1 MKQGKPVITV
11 AIAAI
16 AVALVIYFGFYV
28 AKVFSEP
35 YTTALAYTY
44 TSNDSA
50 EAVGILVRQETV
62 LPAQTGIVDVTRSE
76 GEKVGVGQSVAQVY
90 RDSQAQTN
98 QADLEALAD
107 QIQLLEYSSD
117 GGGVDSA
124 AKLDEN
130 ILQAV
135 TALHAASGVGDY
147 NQLEDQ
153 ARTLKSTVLKRGY
166 VYGNGL
172 GAEELSQKLNDLKS
186 QYAALKQQTSS
197 STSSVRA
204 PQSGVF
210 STLVDGYETAVTPQT
225 VFQLTPSSLS
235 ALLAGQGKEAGGG
248 MGKLITSTR
257 WYFAAALPVSVA
269 ERLKE
274 GSTATLR
281 FSGDFD
287 QDIDMRVDQVG
298 QAEGDKSVAVFSTD
312 RYLSQTTLLRQQTAE
327 LIFNS
332 WSGLRIPKQA
342 LRMEKSTY
350 TDKETGQ
357 EVQNNRLG
365 VYALLGGR
373 AEFKTVEVVT
383 EGDDYYV
390 VRSTTDESDALRA
403 GDEVIVRA
411 TELYNGQLLEY

>member
-135 TALHAASGVGDY
+135 TALHAASGVWDY

-298 QAEGDKSVAVFSTD
+298 QAEGDKSVVVFSTD

-411 TELYNGQLLEY
+411 TELYDGQLLEY

>member
-225 VFQLTPSSLS
+225 VLQLTPSSLS

-298 QAEGDKSVAVFSTD
+298 QTEGDKSVVVFSTD

-411 TELYNGQLLEY
+411 TELYDGQLLEY

>member
-90 RDSQAQTN
+90 RDSQAQNN

-225 VFQLTPSSLS
+225 VFQLTPASLS

-248 MGKLITSTR
+248 MGKLIPSTR

-298 QAEGDKSVAVFSTD
+298 QAEGDKSVVVFSTD

>member
-90 RDSQAQTN
+90 RDSQAQNN

-298 QAEGDKSVAVFSTD
+298 QAEGDKSVVVFSTD

-403 GDEVIVRA
+403 GDEVVVRT
-411 TELYNGQLLEY
+411 TELYDGQLLEY

>member
-90 RDSQAQTN
+90 RDSQAQNN

-298 QAEGDKSVAVFSTD
+298 QAEGDKSVVVFSTD

-327 LIFNS
+327 LIFDS

-365 VYALLGGR
+365 VYARLGGW

-411 TELYNGQLLEY
+411 TELYDGQLLEY

>member
-235 ALLAGQGKEAGGG
+235 ALLAGQGKESGGG

-298 QAEGDKSVAVFSTD
+298 QAEGDKSVVVFSTD

-411 TELYNGQLLEY
+411 TELYDGQLLEY

>member
-11 AIAAI
+11 AIAVI

-90 RDSQAQTN
+90 RDSQAQNN

-298 QAEGDKSVAVFSTD
+298 QAEGDKSVVVFSTD

>member
-90 RDSQAQTN
+90 RDSQAQNN

-235 ALLAGQGKEAGGG
+235 ALLAGQGKETGGG

-287 QDIDMRVDQVG
+287 QDIDMRVDQIG
-298 QAEGDKSVAVFSTD
+298 EAEGDKSVVVFSTD

-411 TELYNGQLLEY
+411 TELYDGQLLEY

>member
-1 MKQGKPVITV
+1 MKQGKSVITF
-11 AIAAI
+11 AMAAI

-90 RDSQAQTN
+90 RDSQAQNN

-235 ALLAGQGKEAGGG
+235 ALLAGQGKESGGG
-248 MGKLITSTR
+248 VGKLITATR

-287 QDIDMRVDQVG
+287 QDIDMRVDQIG
-298 QAEGDKSVAVFSTD
+298 EAEGDKSVVVFSTD

-411 TELYNGQLLEY
+411 TELYDGQLLEY

>member
-90 RDSQAQTN
+90 RDSQAQNN

-298 QAEGDKSVAVFSTD
+298 QAEEDKSVVVFSTD

-411 TELYNGQLLEY
+411 TELYDGQLLEY

>member
-1 MKQGKPVITV
+1 MKQGKPVITF
-11 AIAAI
+11 AMAAI

-98 QADLEALAD
+98 QTDLEALAD

-153 ARTLKSTVLKRGY
+153 VRTLKSTVLKRGY

-172 GAEELSQKLNDLKS
+172 GAEELTQKLNDMKS

-235 ALLAGQGKEAGGG
+235 ALLAGQGKESGGG
-248 MGKLITSTR
+248 VGKLITSTR
-257 WYFAAALPVSVA
+257 WYFTAALPVSVA

-298 QAEGDKSVAVFSTD
+298 EAEGDKSVVVFSTD

-411 TELYNGQLLEY
+411 TELYDGQLLEY

>member
-1 MKQGKPVITV
+1 MKQGKSVITF
-11 AIAAI
+11 AMAAI

-153 ARTLKSTVLKRGY
+153 VRTLKSTVLKRGY

-172 GAEELSQKLNDLKS
+172 GSEELTQKLNDLKS

-235 ALLAGQGKEAGGG
+235 ALLAGQGKESGGG
-248 MGKLITSTR
+248 VGKLITSTR
-257 WYFAAALPVSVA
+257 WYFAAALPVSVT
-269 ERLKE
+269 ERLKA
-274 GSTATLR
+274 GGTATLR

-287 QDIDMRVDQVG
+287 QDIDMRVDQIG
-298 QAEGDKSVAVFSTD
+298 EAEGDKSVVVFSTD

-411 TELYNGQLLEY
+411 TELYDGQLLEY

>member
-1 MKQGKPVITV
+1 MKQGKSVITF
-11 AIAAI
+11 AMAAI

-153 ARTLKSTVLKRGY
+153 VRTLKSTVLKRGY

-172 GAEELSQKLNDLKS
+172 GSEELTQKLNDLKS

-235 ALLAGQGKEAGGG
+235 ALLAGQGKESGGG

-257 WYFAAALPVSVA
+257 WYFASALPVSVA

-287 QDIDMRVDQVG
+287 QDIDMRVDQIG
-298 QAEGDKSVAVFSTD
+298 EAEGDKSVVVFSTD

-411 TELYNGQLLEY
+411 TELYDGQLLEY

>member
-1 MKQGKPVITV
+1 MKQGKSVITF
-11 AIAAI
+11 AMAAI

-90 RDSQAQTN
+90 RDSQAQNN

-225 VFQLTPSSLS
+225 VLQLTPSSLS

-298 QAEGDKSVAVFSTD
+298 QAEGDKSVVVFSTD

-411 TELYNGQLLEY
+411 TELYDGQLLEY

>member
-235 ALLAGQGKEAGGG
+235 ALLAGQGKETGGG

-411 TELYNGQLLEY
+411 TELYDGQLLEY

>member
-90 RDSQAQTN
+90 RDSQAQNN

-210 STLVDGYETAVTPQT
+210 STLVDEYETAVTPQT
-225 VFQLTPSSLS
+225 VFQLTPASLS
-235 ALLAGQGKEAGGG
+235 ALLAGQGKETGGG

-411 TELYNGQLLEY
+411 TELYDGQLLEY

>member
-1 MKQGKPVITV
+1 MKQGKSVITF
-11 AIAAI
+11 AMAAI

-153 ARTLKSTVLKRGY
+153 VRTLKSTVLKRGY

-172 GAEELSQKLNDLKS
+172 GSEELTQKLNDLKS

-235 ALLAGQGKEAGGG
+235 ALLAGQGKESGGG
-248 MGKLITSTR
+248 VGKLITSTR

-287 QDIDMRVDQVG
+287 QDIDMRVDQIG
-298 QAEGDKSVAVFSTD
+298 EAEGDKSVVVFSTD

-357 EVQNNRLG
+357 EVQDNRLG

-411 TELYNGQLLEY
+411 TELYDGQLLEY

>member
-1 MKQGKPVITV
+1 MKQGKSVITF
-11 AIAAI
+11 AMAAI

-153 ARTLKSTVLKRGY
+153 VRTLKSTVLKRGY

-281 FSGDFD
+281 FTGDFD
-287 QDIDMRVDQVG
+287 QDIDMRVDQIG
-298 QAEGDKSVAVFSTD
+298 EAEGDKSVVVFSTD

-411 TELYNGQLLEY
+411 TELYDGQLLEY

>member
-11 AIAAI
+11 AMAVI

-90 RDSQAQTN
+90 RDSQAQNN

-197 STSSVRA
+197 STSTIRA

-225 VFQLTPSSLS
+225 VLQLTPASLS

-298 QAEGDKSVAVFSTD
+298 QAEGDKSVVVFSTD

>member
-90 RDSQAQTN
+90 RDSQAQNN

-287 QDIDMRVDQVG
+287 QDIDMRVDQIG

-390 VRSTTDESDALRA
+390 VRSTTDESDSLRA

-411 TELYNGQLLEY
+411 TELYDGQLLEY

>member
-235 ALLAGQGKEAGGG
+235 ALLAGQGKESGGG
-248 MGKLITSTR
+248 VGKLITSTR

-298 QAEGDKSVAVFSTD
+298 QAEGDKSVVVFSTD

-411 TELYNGQLLEY
+411 TELYDGQLLEY

>member
-1 MKQGKPVITV
+1 MKQERPVITV
-11 AIAAI
+11 AITAI

-90 RDSQAQTN
+90 RDSQAQNN

-225 VFQLTPSSLS
+225 VLQLTPSSLS

-298 QAEGDKSVAVFSTD
+298 QAEGDKSVVVFSTD

-411 TELYNGQLLEY
+411 TELYDGQLLEY

>member
-1 MKQGKPVITV
+1 MKQGKSVITF
-11 AIAAI
+11 AMAAI

-153 ARTLKSTVLKRGY
+153 VRTLKSTVLKRGY

-172 GAEELSQKLNDLKS
+172 GSEELTQKLNDLKS

-235 ALLAGQGKEAGGG
+235 ALLAGQGKESGGG
-248 MGKLITSTR
+248 VGKLITATR
-257 WYFAAALPVSVA
+257 WYFASALPVSVA

-287 QDIDMRVDQVG
+287 QDIDMRVDQIG
-298 QAEGDKSVAVFSTD
+298 EAEGDKSVVVFSTD

-411 TELYNGQLLEY
+411 TELYDGQLLEY

>member
-1 MKQGKPVITV
+1 MKQGKSVITF
-11 AIAAI
+11 AMAAI

-153 ARTLKSTVLKRGY
+153 VRTLKSTVLKRGY

-172 GAEELSQKLNDLKS
+172 GSEELTQKLNDLKS

-235 ALLAGQGKEAGGG
+235 ALLAGQGKESGGG
-248 MGKLITSTR
+248 VGKLITSTR

-287 QDIDMRVDQVG
+287 QDIDMRVDQIG
-298 QAEGDKSVAVFSTD
+298 QAEGDKSVVVFSTD

-411 TELYNGQLLEY
+411 TELYDGQLLEY

>member
-1 MKQGKPVITV
+1 MKQGKSVITF
-11 AIAAI
+11 AMAAI

-90 RDSQAQTN
+90 RDSQAQNN

-153 ARTLKSTVLKRGY
+153 VRTLKSTVLKRGY

-172 GAEELSQKLNDLKS
+172 GSEELTQKLNDLKS

-235 ALLAGQGKEAGGG
+235 ALLAGQGKESGGG
-248 MGKLITSTR
+248 VGKLITATR

-287 QDIDMRVDQVG
+287 QDIDMRVDQIG
-298 QAEGDKSVAVFSTD
+298 EAEGDKSVVVFSTD

-411 TELYNGQLLEY
+411 TELYDGQLLEY

>member
-1 MKQGKPVITV
+1 MKQGKSVITF
-11 AIAAI
+11 AMAAI

-76 GEKVGVGQSVAQVY
+76 GEKVGVGQSMAQVY

-153 ARTLKSTVLKRGY
+153 VRTLKSTVLKRGY

-172 GAEELSQKLNDLKS
+172 GSEELTQKLNDLKS

-235 ALLAGQGKEAGGG
+235 ALLAGQGKESGGG
-248 MGKLITSTR
+248 VGKLITATR

-287 QDIDMRVDQVG
+287 QDIDMRVDQIG
-298 QAEGDKSVAVFSTD
+298 EAEGDKSVVVFSTD

-411 TELYNGQLLEY
+411 TELYDGQLLEY

>member
-90 RDSQAQTN
+90 RDSQAQNN

-274 GSTATLR
+274 GSTAILR

-287 QDIDMRVDQVG
+287 QDIDMRVDQIG
-298 QAEGDKSVAVFSTD
+298 QAEGDKSVVVFSTD

-411 TELYNGQLLEY
+411 TELYDGQLLEY

>member
-1 MKQGKPVITV
+1 MKQGKSVITF
-11 AIAAI
+11 AMAAI

-153 ARTLKSTVLKRGY
+153 VRTLKSTVLKRGY

-172 GAEELSQKLNDLKS
+172 GSEELTQKLNDLKS

-248 MGKLITSTR
+248 VGKLITATR
-257 WYFAAALPVSVA
+257 WYFASALPTSVA
-269 ERLKE
+269 ERLKQ
-274 GSTATLR
+274 GGTATLR
-281 FSGDFD
+281 FTGDFD
-287 QDIDMRVDQVG
+287 QDIDMRVDQIG
-298 QAEGDKSVAVFSTD
+298 EAEGDKSVVVFSTD

-411 TELYNGQLLEY
+411 TELYDGQLLEY

>member
-44 TSNDSA
+44 TSIDSA

-90 RDSQAQTN
+90 RDSQAQNN

-298 QAEGDKSVAVFSTD
+298 QAEGDKSVVVFSTD

-411 TELYNGQLLEY
+411 TELYDGQLLEY

>member
-1 MKQGKPVITV
+1 MKQGKSVITF
-11 AIAAI
+11 AMAAI

-153 ARTLKSTVLKRGY
+153 VRTLKSTVLKRGY

-172 GAEELSQKLNDLKS
+172 GSEELTQKLNDLKS

-210 STLVDGYETAVTPQT
+210 STLEDGYETAVTPQT

-235 ALLAGQGKEAGGG
+235 ALLAGQGKESGGG
-248 MGKLITSTR
+248 VGKLITATR
-257 WYFAAALPVSVA
+257 WYFASALPVSVA

-287 QDIDMRVDQVG
+287 QDIDMRVDQIG
-298 QAEGDKSVAVFSTD
+298 EAEGDKSVVVFSTD

-411 TELYNGQLLEY
+411 TELYDGQLLEY

>member
-135 TALHAASGVGDY
+135 TALRAAVGVGDY

-298 QAEGDKSVAVFSTD
+298 QAEGDKSVVVFSTD

-411 TELYNGQLLEY
+411 TELYDGQLLEY

>member
-1 MKQGKPVITV
+1 MKQGKSVITF
-11 AIAAI
+11 AMAAI

-153 ARTLKSTVLKRGY
+153 VRTLKSTVLKRGY

-172 GAEELSQKLNDLKS
+172 GSEELTQKLNDLKS

-235 ALLAGQGKEAGGG
+235 ALLAGQGKESGGG
-248 MGKLITSTR
+248 VGKLITATR

-287 QDIDMRVDQVG
+287 QDIDMRVDQIG
-298 QAEGDKSVAVFSTD
+298 EAEGDKSVVVFSTD

-411 TELYNGQLLEY
+411 TELYDGQLLEY

>member
-1 MKQGKPVITV
+1 MKQGKSVITF
-11 AIAAI
+11 AMAAI

-153 ARTLKSTVLKRGY
+153 VRTLKSTVLKRGY

-172 GAEELSQKLNDLKS
+172 GSEELTQKLNDLKS

-248 MGKLITSTR
+248 VGKLITSTR
-257 WYFAAALPVSVA
+257 WYFASALPVSVA

-287 QDIDMRVDQVG
+287 QDIDMRVDQIG
-298 QAEGDKSVAVFSTD
+298 EAEGDKSVVVFSTD

-411 TELYNGQLLEY
+411 TELYDGQLLEY

>member
-1 MKQGKPVITV
+1 MKQGKSVITF
-11 AIAAI
+11 AMAAI

-153 ARTLKSTVLKRGY
+153 VRTLKSTVLKRGY

-172 GAEELSQKLNDLKS
+172 GSEELTQKLNDLKS

-235 ALLAGQGKEAGGG
+235 ALLAGQGKESGGG
-248 MGKLITSTR
+248 VGKLITATR
-257 WYFAAALPVSVA
+257 WYFTAALPVSVA

-281 FSGDFD
+281 FTGDFD
-287 QDIDMRVDQVG
+287 QDIDMRVDQIG
-298 QAEGDKSVAVFSTD
+298 EAEGDKSVVVFSTD

-411 TELYNGQLLEY
+411 TELYDGQLLEY

>member
-1 MKQGKPVITV
+1 MKQGKSVITF
-11 AIAAI
+11 AMAAI

-153 ARTLKSTVLKRGY
+153 VHTLKSTVLKRGY

-172 GAEELSQKLNDLKS
+172 GSEELTQKLNDLKS

-248 MGKLITSTR
+248 VGKLITATR

-287 QDIDMRVDQVG
+287 QDIDMRVDQIG
-298 QAEGDKSVAVFSTD
+298 EAEGDKSVVVFSTD

-411 TELYNGQLLEY
+411 TELYDGQLLEY

>member
-90 RDSQAQTN
+90 RDSQAQNN

-298 QAEGDKSVAVFSTD
+298 QAEGDKSVVVFSTD